1 MSSSRQL
8 RKVELREQARSDLDC
23 SRILCSCVCPF
34 EAGSFDVR
42 ENRKDELKMSALTL
56 NQLPS
61 MYVVNGHSTPM
72 LSAARYRSSKTRNPA
87 AVVRGP
93 RGGNFVQ
100 RPASSHRASEVS
112 PLARQ
117 LPVRRSRPRLASA
130 EANIET
136 ETDEAR
142 FEEFFEFLRANGAD
156 TTGVKVVPD
165 DNGGH
170 GLVAARKA
178 NEGDVLVILPPH
190 LQLSYRGEGA
200 LARLVAQVP
209 PKAWLPG
216 EQGKQATC
224 LAMALLAHRAQD
236 NVLALAPY
244 LRTLP
249 ASFPGSPVFF
259 AAAEFDALQMP
270 LASVAKQRCAALH
283 HLASGPLAGPQPAFS
298 GCSVDLNAVGW
309 ALACVSSRAF
319 RVHGAGL
326 APSLLPVMD
335 LANHALEPNVRVSA
349 EPDGTVTMRATA
361 PLETGEAVLNNY
373 GALSNDFLLLDYGFV
388 IDDNPFDRVELRF
401 DLAFV
406 AEAAARAGGPSV
418 DLPLPAWKAE
428 ALAGLLALQGNGGTL
443 EVLLGGEE
451 LASPS
456 LLAAT
461 RIVHASTIKQARSLL
476 IHLIIPVLSRSVAVG
491 WSGQVKERASRVE
504 QAGQGASKDQAF

>member
-1 MSSSRQL
+1 
-8 RKVELREQARSDLDC
+8 
-23 SRILCSCVCPF
+23 
-34 EAGSFDVR
+34 
-42 ENRKDELKMSALTL
+42 MSALTL

-200 LARLVAQVP
+200 LARLVAQ
-209 PKAWLPG
+209 
-216 EQGKQATC
+216 
-224 LAMALLAHRAQD
+224 
-236 NVLALAPY
+236 
-244 LRTLP
+244 
-249 ASFPGSPVFF
+249 
-259 AAAEFDALQMP
+259 
-270 LASVAKQRCAALH
+270 
-283 HLASGPLAGPQPAFS
+283 
-298 GCSVDLNAVGW
+298 
-309 ALACVSSRAF
+309 
-319 RVHGAGL
+319 
-326 APSLLPVMD
+326 
-335 LANHALEPNVRVSA
+335 
-349 EPDGTVTMRATA
+349 
-361 PLETGEAVLNNY
+361 
-373 GALSNDFLLLDYGFV
+373 
-388 IDDNPFDRVELRF
+388 
-401 DLAFV
+401 
-406 AEAAARAGGPSV
+406 
-418 DLPLPAWKAE
+418 
-428 ALAGLLALQGNGGTL
+428 
-443 EVLLGGEE
+443 
-451 LASPS
+451 
-456 LLAAT
+456 
-461 RIVHASTIKQARSLL
+461 
-476 IHLIIPVLSRSVAVG
+476 
-491 WSGQVKERASRVE
+491 
-504 QAGQGASKDQAF
+504 